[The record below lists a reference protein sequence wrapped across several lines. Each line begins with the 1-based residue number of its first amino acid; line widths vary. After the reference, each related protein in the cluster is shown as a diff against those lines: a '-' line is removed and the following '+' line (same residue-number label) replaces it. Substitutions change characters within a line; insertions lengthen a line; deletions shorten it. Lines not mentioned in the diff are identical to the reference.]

1 MEFAATMR
9 AVTLC
14 GILALLGCS
23 HVPVQELG
31 DGRYSLTVVTASE
44 GYAGSHEQAVE
55 EADDYCARSHQ
66 SAVVES
72 FDDNPAAGLEGKH
85 ASSVTFRCAAS
96 SEPRSL

>member
-1 MEFAATMR
+1 MR

-14 GILALLGCS
+14 GIVALVGCG

-55 EADDYCARSHQ
+55 EADDYCARSRQ
-66 SAVVES
+66 SVAVES
-72 FDDNPAAGLEGKH
+72 LDDKPAAGLEGKH
-85 ASSVTFRCAAS
+85 ATSVIFTCTAPS
-96 SEPRSL
+96 QPRSF

>member
-1 MEFAATMR
+1 MR

-14 GILALLGCS
+14 GIATLVGCS

-55 EADDYCARSHQ
+55 EADDYCARSRQ
-66 SAVVES
+66 GVVVES
-72 FDDNPAAGLEGKH
+72 FDDKPASGLEGKH
-85 ASSVTFRCAAS
+85 TTSVTFRCAAS
-96 SEPRSL
+96 AQPRSF